1 MYILVILPLLT
12 TYTTPLPLMT
22 PNPNSE
28 TPFSLKADQLSVNAN
43 INSIS
48 QNQNQNNQRY
58 RYQSEIQAM
67 MYTFGDVRHPLSSTS
82 LLIEDIVHSQ
92 MIELVHLKNGEC
104 INLYLLFS

>member
-1 MYILVILPLLT
+1 
-12 TYTTPLPLMT
+12 MT
-22 PNPNSE
+22 SNPSSE
-28 TPFSLKADQLSVNAN
+28 TPFSLKAQLSVNAN
-43 INSIS
+43 INSQN

-92 MIELVHLKNGEC
+92 IIELVHNEQFITFIISSFCLVNKSIWNC
-104 INLYLLFS
+104 K